1 MRHAPILSLLF
12 ALLCSPIYSG
22 TLGFDLEPSSPVFD
36 TAGNV
41 VDPDNDIDTSETIN
55 NGEQFSALV
64 RLNGAENLLGVHFDF
79 EFDNSVL
86 NVVDISETRMDL
98 DFDGQQ
104 SFIELNLLVD
114 FFLTEF
120 NLPDD
125 IVKLTYTYDDG
136 DGMITTHPGVLV
148 DLDRDGVLG
157 FVELNGYIQQ
167 FIDEFENNDIPF
179 WTEVIARRGGYN
191 ESVEV
196 FEPVE
201 DINADG
207 VGNRNAMVLLRR
219 PETPAEG
226 FAFDGDAILLE
237 VVFQAVGA
245 GTSDITI
252 NATGS
257 PDGAYWTDEAYDG
270 DQEDLH
276 YFDAGEAVTSTVTV
290 Q

>member
-1 MRHAPILSLLF
+1 
-12 ALLCSPIYSG
+12 
-22 TLGFDLEPSSPVFD
+22 
-36 TAGNV
+36 
-41 VDPDNDIDTSETIN
+41 
-55 NGEQFSALV
+55 V

-79 EFDNSVL
+79 YFDNAVL
-86 NVVDISETRMDL
+86 NVVDIRETRMDL
-98 DFDGQQ
+98 DFSGQQ
-104 SFIELNLLVD
+104 SYLELDFLVNS
-114 FFLTEF
+114 FLDLFSIDETATVDE
-120 NLPDD
+120 
-125 IVKLTYTYDDG
+125 IAYTYDD
-136 DGMITTHPGVLV
+136 DPGMITTYPGVLI
-148 DLDRDGVLG
+148 DLDGDGVLG

-207 VGNRNAMVLLRR
+207 VGNQNAMVLLRR

-226 FAFDGDAILLE
+226 FGFDGDAILLE